1 MRFLDKTVIVTGAAS
16 GIGAA
21 ATALFAGEGATVF
34 ASDIDVAGG
43 EKLARETPGDVRF
56 VECDVCD
63 PAAIKALMDHA
74 AQETGGIDTLF
85 NNAGA
90 GGARESI
97 AEIEPEAWDRTMDL
111 LLRSVAMGIRYAIP
125 HMKGRKGASIVNVSS
140 VAAVGPGYSPTTYAV
155 AKAGVLHLTK
165 CAATDLAQFGIRVN
179 AVQPGV
185 DDRDSVATML
195 GQPTLTGEFN
205 SPEWYYWGRNTNS
218 LAFTRP
224 DPTSQT
230 VVRIRF
236 DKNGTVAAVDKMGME
251 QVAQINPTDEKTPTL
266 GRKRGFFQQLFGNIG
281 TVGGVGAGGAACG
294 CTTLSSITCSRAQSL
309 PSAAGSAPDPSSP
322 TPSRRSLNPSR
333 SSPRS
338 T

>member
-21 ATALFAGEGATVF
+21 AAALFAGEGATVF

-111 LLRSVAMGIRYAIP
+111 LLRSVAMGIRYAVP

-179 AVQPGV
+179 AVQPGFINTNIFT
-185 DDRDSVATML
+185 ATMDIPDAAKEQAKAMIAQMSSNAQPVARGGQSDDIAQAVAFLASEQAGFMTGASMVVDGGITL
-195 GQPTLTGEFN
+195 GPRH
-205 SPEWYYWGRNTNS
+205 SWDPEEAG
-218 LAFTRP
+218 AFE
-224 DPTSQT
+224 
-230 VVRIRF
+230 
-236 DKNGTVAAVDKMGME
+236 ALMALEE
-251 QVAQINPTDEKTPTL
+251 QVKAAQQN
-266 GRKRGFFQQLFGNIG
+266 
-281 TVGGVGAGGAACG
+281 A
-294 CTTLSSITCSRAQSL
+294 
-309 PSAAGSAPDPSSP
+309 
-322 TPSRRSLNPSR
+322 
-333 SSPRS
+333 
-338 T
+338 

>member
-74 AQETGGIDTLF
+74 AQDTGGIDTLF

-111 LLRSVAMGIRYAIP
+111 LLRSVAMGIRYAVP

-165 CAATDLAQFGIRVN
+165 CAATDLAQYGIRVN
-179 AVQPGV
+179 AVQPGFINTNIFT
-185 DDRDSVATML
+185 ATMDIPDAAKEQAKAMIAQMSSNAQPVARGGQSDDIAQAVAFLASEQAGFMTGASMVVDGGITL
-195 GQPTLTGEFN
+195 GPRH
-205 SPEWYYWGRNTNS
+205 SWDPEEAG
-218 LAFTRP
+218 AFE
-224 DPTSQT
+224 
-230 VVRIRF
+230 
-236 DKNGTVAAVDKMGME
+236 ALMALEE
-251 QVAQINPTDEKTPTL
+251 QVKTAQQN
-266 GRKRGFFQQLFGNIG
+266 
-281 TVGGVGAGGAACG
+281 A
-294 CTTLSSITCSRAQSL
+294 
-309 PSAAGSAPDPSSP
+309 
-322 TPSRRSLNPSR
+322 
-333 SSPRS
+333 
-338 T
+338 